1 MATRS
6 TIAIELADGTVKQVY
21 CHWDGYLDHNGQI
34 LINHYKDAAK
44 VESLVALGSISSLR
58 NNVGEKHDFDNTD
71 DAREKQWTT
80 AYHRDRGEDLHVNTY
95 SNFEAYKIDHQ
106 YEEYEYIMRNTG
118 EWFVSKYSEDYV
130 PLADAIAAE
139 LHDRE
144 MEETD
149 D

>member
-58 NNVGEKHDFDNTD
+58 NNVGEKHDFDQSD
-71 DAREKQWTT
+71 EPREKQWTT

-95 SNFEAYKIDHQ
+95 TDFEDYRLSHQ

-144 MEETD
+144 MEEAD
-149 D
+149 E